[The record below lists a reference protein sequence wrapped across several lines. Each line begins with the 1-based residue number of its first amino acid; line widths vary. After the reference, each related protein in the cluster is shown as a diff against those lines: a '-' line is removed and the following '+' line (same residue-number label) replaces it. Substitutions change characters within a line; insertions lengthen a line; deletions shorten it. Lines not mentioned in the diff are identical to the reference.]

1 MASDSVSPL
10 STNSEEE
17 NQLLDIST
25 LQAESVTTFD
35 SSSQHL
41 VTMEEEL
48 PDAST
53 REAELWTELVAVM
66 EGLDTGVSNEPLDG
80 IQLLELLEGV
90 TDIGMV
96 GLGAASD
103 VQDYSSLLPGAET
116 IEAAGFNQS
125 SLTQVRM
132 IVIM

>member
-1 MASDSVSPL
+1 
-10 STNSEEE
+10 
-17 NQLLDIST
+17 
-25 LQAESVTTFD
+25 
-35 SSSQHL
+35 
-41 VTMEEEL
+41 MEEQL

-53 REAELWTELVAVM
+53 RQAELWTELVAAI
-66 EGLDTGVSNEPLDG
+66 EGLGTGVSNEPLG
-80 IQLLELLEGV
+80 GVQLLELLEGV

-96 GLGAASD
+96 GLGAASY
-103 VQDYSSLLPGAET
+103 VHDYSSLLPGAET